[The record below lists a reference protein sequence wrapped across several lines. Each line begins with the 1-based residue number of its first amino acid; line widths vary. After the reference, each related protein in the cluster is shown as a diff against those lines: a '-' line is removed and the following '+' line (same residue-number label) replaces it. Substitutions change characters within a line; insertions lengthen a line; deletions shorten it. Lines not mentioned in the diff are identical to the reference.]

1 MTPRRFPLRRLIR
14 RLSPHWRDESGA
26 ALVEFAVVAVVFF
39 LVFFALI
46 DFGRIGFVNVMGNK
60 ATEMATR
67 IAIVRPPVCAGVPEV
82 HERGPAQ
89 GFIPPRFGTSCR
101 AATGVCLN
109 VAPVTCLGSDAA
121 EGLGLATANEIF
133 DRVRPLIPAD
143 ATLANFRFTYS
154 FDARLGFLGGPYNPV
169 VTVDF
174 QAPPFGFISP
184 IGGLTALASPG
195 TDIGDPIFTP
205 SFSVSMPGED
215 LMHGT
220 GG

>member
-1 MTPRRFPLRRLIR
+1 MTPRRFPLRPLIR
-14 RLSPHWRDESGA
+14 HLRDESGA

-46 DFGRIGFVNVMGNK
+46 DFGRIGFVSVMGNK

-67 IAIVRPPVCAGVPEV
+67 IAIVRPPVCAGVPER
-82 HERGPAQ
+82 HERGPAG

-101 AATGVCLN
+101 ADTGVCIDPG
-109 VAPVTCLGSDAA
+109 PVTCLGSEAGEGAGAATAA
-121 EGLGLATANEIF
+121 EIF
-133 DRVRPLIPAD
+133 ARVRPLIPAD

-154 FDARLGFLGGPYNPV
+154 FDPRLGFLGGPYNPV

-174 QAPPFGFISP
+174 QAPPFGFITP
-184 IGGLTALASPG
+184 IGGLTALASPDI
-195 TDIGDPIFTP
+195 DIGDPIFNP

-215 LMHGT
+215 LMQGT
-220 GG
+220 GD